1 PAEQRGEGRLL
12 LERRETFFQV
22 AEQAGRLEER
32 IAEHRAQLLPHLI
45 LAVLGHNQIQLR
57 PLRLDLDLI
66 RVRAVSPSAV
76 EELFSD
82 ADGFA
87 RNADEFGSGLDSTL
101 RAQRFVKEHP
111 HGIQNSIALRDCF
124 LLSQNFLLGENA
136 LAFAEFAAEK
146 DGLLD
151 EGKMLALFVE
161 GARAEFFAGGADDR
175 VRPEA
180 GLRSP
185 ALGGADRRLRLGQRR
200 IGLQSQSLQDG

>member
-1 PAEQRGEGRLL
+1 
-12 LERRETFFQV
+12 
-22 AEQAGRLEER
+22 
-32 IAEHRAQLLPHLI
+32 
-45 LAVLGHNQIQLR
+45 
-57 PLRLDLDLI
+57 
-66 RVRAVSPSAV
+66 
-76 EELFSD
+76 
-82 ADGFA
+82 
-87 RNADEFGSGLDSTL
+87 NADEFGSGLDSTL

-151 EGKMLALFVE
+151 EGKMLALFVD
-161 GARAEFFAGGADDR
+161 GASAGLLARVAAAR

-180 GLRSP
+180 GPRSR

-200 IGLQSQSLQDG
+200 IGLQSQSLQDGLRQDRFASRGLRASVRQRDNYVALVAHAALGLHCLRLSRVGWRILLADLSFTLQFGRLHLRRAVRSSLRRPAECE

>member
-1 PAEQRGEGRLL
+1 RALPALHQRINIG
-12 LERRETFFQV
+12 V
-22 AEQAGRLEER
+22 
-32 IAEHRAQLLPHLI
+32 
-45 LAVLGHNQIQLR
+45 
-57 PLRLDLDLI
+57 LRLDLDLI
-66 RVRAVSPSAV
+66 RVRAVSLSDV

-87 RNADEFGSGLDSTL
+87 RNADEFGSGFYPTL

-124 LLSQNFLLGENA
+124 LLSLNLPLGQNGVA
-136 LAFAEFAAEK
+136 LVEFAAEK

-161 GARAEFFAGGADDR
+161 GARAEFFARVADDR

-185 ALGGADRRLRLGQRR
+185 ALGGADRRLRLSQRR
-200 IGLQSQSLQDG
+200 IGLQSHSLQEG